1 MNVVVGPEPSAEG
14 FAGPPRQLR
23 KEPLA
28 QRWWMVRARK
38 RPRASPTAKW
48 CGLAQWRRSRH
59 SVSSR
64 SVRIALANA
73 RPLIWLASALDLVS
87 SSCAAQPGTAIRS
100 FWPSNVKRPQSGGQR
115 GVMRAYEAAFA
126 LVAFTLGAL
135 PVGAQD
141 VRTVEVTPYVAFG
154 SAAASLVGAA
164 VTFPVSSTLGVETD
178 VAYRHGEGR
187 IHALSS
193 SVSLLY
199 FLPRVGQ
206 AIPYVVGGV
215 GLSQYGAPVFSAN
228 GRPIGTETR
237 VALTV
242 NAGGGLKMPMN
253 EKMDLRTDA
262 RWFKSF
268 GRLGSEQFHVAQG
281 ISFDVGKR

>member
-1 MNVVVGPEPSAEG
+1 MGAHRSA
-14 FAGPPRQLR
+14 
-23 KEPLA
+23 
-28 QRWWMVRARK
+28 V
-38 RPRASPTAKW
+38 
-48 CGLAQWRRSRH
+48 
-59 SVSSR
+59 
-64 SVRIALANA
+64 
-73 RPLIWLASALDLVS
+73 
-87 SSCAAQPGTAIRS
+87 
-100 FWPSNVKRPQSGGQR
+100 
-115 GVMRAYEAAFA
+115 FA
-126 LVAFTLGAL
+126 LVAFTVGTL
-135 PVGAQD
+135 PAMAQD
-141 VRTVEVTPYVAFG
+141 AAIVEVTPYVAVG
-154 SAAASLVGAA
+154 SAAASPVGTA
-164 VTFPVSSTLGVETD
+164 VTFPVTSTLSVETD
-178 VAYRHGEGR
+178 VAWRRGEGD
-187 IHALSS
+187 IHALSTS
-193 SVSLLY
+193 TSLLY